1 LSRNRGECAISQQPS
16 ADIGKAIIAFQY
28 VERVKSQLIIASK
41 LLDRLAEL
49 TGDELAG
56 ACKITSFFF
65 EALEGEINIAYNV
78 VGSKDF
84 EVAAAKV
91 KEAADKIHYNQYE
104 EAIRLVSEAI
114 SNVASSGQSA
124 MQKLKNSNLL

>member
-1 LSRNRGECAISQQPS
+1 
-16 ADIGKAIIAFQY
+16 
-28 VERVKSQLIIASK
+28 VERIKSQLIIASK

-65 EALEGEINIAYNV
+65 EALEGEINIAHNV